1 MGSSEADIIV
11 AVRKYMQKE
20 LLQSEVEL
28 ADDTPLIEGGHL
40 TSLQTVQLVMFI
52 GEEYAVEIEPEEV
65 NEDEF
70 RSLKTIAAL
79 VKRKLPS

>member
-1 MGSSEADIIV
+1 MGSSESEIIA
-11 AVRKYMQKE
+11 AVRTYMQKE
-20 LLQSEVEL
+20 LLQSEVALGDE
-28 ADDTPLIEGGHL
+28 TPLIEGGHL

-52 GEEYAVEIEPEEV
+52 DEQYGVEIEPEEV

-79 VKRKLPS
+79 VKRKLAA

>member
-28 ADDTPLIEGGHL
+28 GDDTALIEGGHL
-40 TSLQTVQLVMFI
+40 TSLQTVQLVAFL
-52 GEEYAVEIEPEEV
+52 EEQYGFEIDPEEV
-65 NEDEF
+65 TEDEF

-79 VKRKLPS
+79 VKRKLR

>member
-1 MGSSEADIIV
+1 MGSSEAEIIV
-11 AVRKYMQKE
+11 AVRNYMQKE
-20 LLQSEVEL
+20 LLQSDVPL
-28 ADDTPLIEGGHL
+28 ADETALIEGGHL

-52 GEEYAVEIEPEEV
+52 GAQYAVEIEPEEV

-79 VKRKLPS
+79 VKRKLPA

>member
-11 AVRKYMQKE
+11 VVRSYMQKE

-28 ADDTPLIEGGHL
+28 GDETPLIEGGHL

-52 GEEYAVEIEPEEV
+52 GEQYGVEIEPEEV

-79 VKRKLPS
+79 VKRKLPA

>member
-1 MGSSEADIIV
+1 MGSSEAEIIV
-11 AVRKYMQKE
+11 AVRNYMQKE
-20 LLQSEVEL
+20 LLQSDVPL
-28 ADDTPLIEGGHL
+28 ADETALIEGGHL

-52 GEEYAVEIEPEEV
+52 GEQYAVEIEPEEV

-79 VKRKLPS
+79 VKRKLPA

>member
-1 MGSSEADIIV
+1 MASSEAEIIA
-11 AVRKYMQKE
+11 AVRNYMQKE

-28 ADDTPLIEGGHL
+28 GDDTPLIEGGHL

-52 GEEYAVEIEPEEV
+52 DEHYGVEIEPEEV

-70 RSLKTIAAL
+70 RTLKTIAAL
-79 VKRKLPS
+79 VKRKLPA

>member
-1 MGSSEADIIV
+1 MGISEAEIIV
-11 AVRKYMQKE
+11 AVRTYMQKE

-28 ADDTPLIEGGHL
+28 ADDTALIEGGHL

-52 GEEYAVEIEPEEV
+52 GEQYSVEIEPEEV

-70 RSLKTIAAL
+70 RSLRTIAAL
-79 VKRKLPS
+79 VKRKLPA

>member
-1 MGSSEADIIV
+1 MGSSEAEII
-11 AVRKYMQKE
+11 ASVRNYMQKE

-28 ADDTPLIEGGHL
+28 GDDTPLIEGGHL

-52 GEEYAVEIEPEEV
+52 GEQFSVEIEPEEV

-70 RSLKTIAAL
+70 RTLKTIAAL
-79 VKRKLPS
+79 VKRKLPA

>member
-11 AVRKYMQKE
+11 AVRNYMQKE

-28 ADDTPLIEGGHL
+28 GDDTALIEGGHL

-52 GEEYAVEIEPEEV
+52 GEQYSVEIEPEEV

-70 RSLKTIAAL
+70 RSLATIAAL
-79 VKRKLPS
+79 VKRKLPA

>member
-11 AVRKYMQKE
+11 AVRNYMQKE

-28 ADDTPLIEGGHL
+28 GDDTALIEGGHL

-52 GEEYAVEIEPEEV
+52 GEQYSVEIEPEEV
-65 NEDEF
+65 TEDEF

-79 VKRKLPS
+79 VKRKLPA

>member
-11 AVRKYMQKE
+11 AVRTYMQKE

-28 ADDTPLIEGGHL
+28 GDETPLIEGGHL

-52 GEEYAVEIEPEEV
+52 GEQYGVEIEPEEV

-79 VKRKLPS
+79 VKRKLAA

>member
-11 AVRKYMQKE
+11 AVRTYMQKE
-20 LLQSEVEL
+20 LLQSAVEL

-52 GEEYAVEIEPEEV
+52 GEQYGVEIEPEEV

-70 RSLKTIAAL
+70 RSLTTIAAL
-79 VKRKLPS
+79 VKRKLPA

>member
-1 MGSSEADIIV
+1 MGSSEADIIS
-11 AVRKYMQKE
+11 AVRTYMQKE

-40 TSLQTVQLVMFI
+40 TSLQTVQLVMFL
-52 GEEYAVEIEPEEV
+52 GEQYGVEIEPEEV

-70 RSLKTIAAL
+70 RSLETIAAL
-79 VKRKLPS
+79 VKRKLPA

>member
-1 MGSSEADIIV
+1 MGTSEADIIV
-11 AVRKYMQKE
+11 AVRTYMQKE

-28 ADDTPLIEGGHL
+28 ADETPLIEGGHL

-52 GEEYAVEIEPEEV
+52 GEQYGVEIEPEEV

-79 VKRKLPS
+79 VKRKLA

>member
-1 MGSSEADIIV
+1 MASSEAEIIA
-11 AVRKYMQKE
+11 AVRTYMQKE
-20 LLQSEVEL
+20 LLQSEVKL

-52 GEEYAVEIEPEEV
+52 EEQFRVEVDPEEV

-70 RSLKTIAAL
+70 RTLNTIALL
-79 VKRKLPS
+79 VKRKLPA

>member
-1 MGSSEADIIV
+1 MGISEAEIIV
-11 AVRKYMQKE
+11 AVRTYMQKE

-28 ADDTPLIEGGHL
+28 ADDTALIEGGHL

-52 GEEYAVEIEPEEV
+52 GEQYSVEIEPEEV

-70 RSLKTIAAL
+70 RSLQTIAAL
-79 VKRKLPS
+79 VKRKLPA

>member
-11 AVRKYMQKE
+11 VVRSYMQKE

-28 ADDTPLIEGGHL
+28 GDETPLIEGGHL
-40 TSLQTVQLVMFI
+40 TSLQTVELVNFI
-52 GEEYAVEIEPEEV
+52 AEQYGVEIEPEEV

-79 VKRKLPS
+79 VKRKLPA

>member
-11 AVRKYMQKE
+11 AVRNYMQKE
-20 LLQSEVEL
+20 LLQSDAPLSDET
-28 ADDTPLIEGGHL
+28 ALIEGGHL

-52 GEEYAVEIEPEEV
+52 GEQYGVEIEPEEV

-79 VKRKLPS
+79 VKRKLPA

>member
-1 MGSSEADIIV
+1 MGSSEADIIA
-11 AVRKYMQKE
+11 AVRTYMQKE

-52 GEEYAVEIEPEEV
+52 GEHYGVEIEPEEV

-79 VKRKLPS
+79 VQRKLPA

>member
-1 MGSSEADIIV
+1 MGSSEAEIVV
-11 AVRKYMQKE
+11 AVRNYMQKE
-20 LLQSEVEL
+20 LLQSDAPLGDE
-28 ADDTPLIEGGHL
+28 TPLIEGGHL

-52 GEEYAVEIEPEEV
+52 GEQYGVEIEPEEV

-79 VKRKLPS
+79 VKRKLPA

>member
-1 MGSSEADIIV
+1 MGSSEANIIV
-11 AVRKYMQKE
+11 AVRHYMQKE

-28 ADDTPLIEGGHL
+28 GDDTALIEGGHL
-40 TSLQTVQLVMFI
+40 TSLQTVELVNFI
-52 GEEYAVEIEPEEV
+52 GEHYGVEIEPEEV

-79 VKRKLPS
+79 VKRKLR

>member
-11 AVRKYMQKE
+11 AVRTYMQKE

-52 GEEYAVEIEPEEV
+52 GEHYGVEIEPEEV

-79 VKRKLPS
+79 VQRKLPA

>member
-1 MGSSEADIIV
+1 MGSSEADIIS
-11 AVRKYMQKE
+11 AVRTYMQKE

-28 ADDTPLIEGGHL
+28 ADDLALIEGGHL
-40 TSLQTVQLVMFI
+40 TSLQTVQLVMFLSEQY
-52 GEEYAVEIEPEEV
+52 GVEIEPEEV